1 MIQDMN
7 QRGVSLLVVD
17 MRYNGGGN
25 SLLGNMLLEALNI
38 HLSISEESTWLYG
51 RKGLGMRIRSFNDK
65 SDFKILKH
73 Q

>member
-38 HLSISEESTWLYG
+38 HLSIFISYG
-51 RKGLGMRIRSFNDK
+51 NTTNTNKALGYMAGRA
-65 SDFKILKH
+65 
-73 Q
+73 

>member
-38 HLSISEESTWLYG
+38 HCKHSASCVFLSKL
-51 RKGLGMRIRSFNDK
+51 
-65 SDFKILKH
+65 
-73 Q
+73 

>member
-38 HLSISEESTWLYG
+38 HLSISITIG
-51 RKGLGMRIRSFNDK
+51 IQQTRRKHLTIWQEGLRDADK
-65 SDFKILKH
+65 VF
-73 Q
+73 

>member
-38 HLSISEESTWLYG
+38 HLSISISYG
-51 RKGLGMRIRSFNDK
+51 NTTNTKKALGIWQEGLRDADK
-65 SDFKILKH
+65 VF
-73 Q
+73 